1 MDYEYYYYQAKN
13 RYHDACSEINSCQNN
28 VNNLEGNKQVKIS
41 EINNLKAQLK
51 KYKDALSDIEN
62 AIKKEDDMQSSMS
75 KINSSVNSISENFN
89 NMAYSDS
96 VTQKNLK
103 DVYSTEAYKT
113 KSTLNSTF
121 ETLKSKKSIV
131 TNKISEL
138 EVNIQRS
145 ETDLQ
150 NIKNEI
156 NSMNSNIQS
165 WITTK
170 NNASYDMEYYR
181 HKMYEEE

>member
-1 MDYEYYYYQAKN
+1 
-13 RYHDACSEINSCQNN
+13 
-28 VNNLEGNKQVKIS
+28 
-41 EINNLKAQLK
+41 
-51 KYKDALSDIEN
+51 
-62 AIKKEDDMQSSMS
+62 MS

-103 DVYSTEAYKT
+103 DVYSTEADKT